1 MDEKNF
7 DNPQEQ
13 QLSPEEQLDL
23 LLEQFKDDPIP
34 EAPAADTAELS
45 AEEVADAPL
54 PTKTEAAEAEAI
66 PLTDPL
72 PNSEPVDLPEE
83 PQAEM
88 PALEDLPAEEAT
100 AQTESREETAK
111 MPEMLPVLD
120 LDMEASEP
128 QDAEASQHPE
138 ETAAPGE
145 ESEAEPAEA
154 EANAVEEGAETGG
167 TEDVPTEEAPTA
179 TAIEETEE
187 ASAED
192 TEASETETEE
202 ATEAANDQPADA
214 EPAAAAEEKSEKK
227 ADAESGESEDEEEFD
242 EEDEEEEDNEPPKK
256 RRPRNTKAYGFFG
269 IPHILATFIWLGII
283 VFIGVGL
290 GNLVWNCASDILALG
305 RPDSVV
311 TITITDEDDLDSIA
325 DKLKATGLI
334 QYRSLFKLYGQI
346 SDAMDSIRTGT
357 FQLNTLF
364 DYHALVDAMSSNQ
377 RRVTINVTIP
387 EGYTVQQTFALL
399 EYYGV
404 STVDALEEA
413 AANGELGEYWFL
425 EGVDRSVD
433 NCLEGY
439 LFPDTYTFY
448 LDHNPVGVL
457 QKFLDNFNKRFND
470 VMKLKL
476 DTLNVTLSDMMRANG
491 LSEEYIAQ
499 HQMTLRDVVI
509 IASMIEKE
517 TASNPESYT
526 ISSVIYNRLTN
537 PNGET
542 AGYLQLDATL
552 VYINGGKTPS
562 NADKLIDSPYNT
574 YLYKGLPAGPI
585 SNPGSYS
592 LDAALDPAQTA
603 YYFYALDPSTGEHHF
618 SKTLKE
624 HEAFLESIRNAEA
637 KEDPEE

>member
-1 MDEKNF
+1 MAVQELIGRLAKDHWLTEKEYEMLLTCRF
-7 DNPQEQ
+7 PEVSR
-13 QLSPEEQLDL
+13 QLRVLADRERRRFCGTRVFLRGVVEVSSICENDCLLCPRRKSSDHCERYRLRPREILDL
-23 LLEQFKDDPIP
+23 CDESWVQ
-34 EAPAADTAELS
+34 EL
-45 AEEVADAPL
+45 
-54 PTKTEAAEAEAI
+54 
-66 PLTDPL
+66 
-72 PNSEPVDLPEE
+72 
-83 PQAEM
+83 
-88 PALEDLPAEEAT
+88 
-100 AQTESREETAK
+100 
-111 MPEMLPVLD
+111 
-120 LDMEASEP
+120 
-128 QDAEASQHPE
+128 
-138 ETAAPGE
+138 
-145 ESEAEPAEA
+145 
-154 EANAVEEGAETGG
+154 
-167 TEDVPTEEAPTA
+167 DVT
-179 TAIEETEE
+179 
-187 ASAED
+187 
-192 TEASETETEE
+192 
-202 ATEAANDQPADA
+202 
-214 EPAAAAEEKSEKK
+214 
-227 ADAESGESEDEEEFD
+227 
-242 EEDEEEEDNEPPKK
+242 
-256 RRPRNTKAYGFFG
+256 
-269 IPHILATFIWLGII
+269 
-283 VFIGVGL
+283 
-290 GNLVWNCASDILALG
+290 
-305 RPDSVV
+305 
-311 TITITDEDDLDSIA
+311 EDDLDSIA

-357 FQLNTLF
+357 FQLNTKF

-399 EYYGV
+399 EHYGV

-425 EGVDRSVD
+425 EGIDRSVD

-491 LSEEYIAQ
+491 LPEDYIAQ

-624 HEAFLESIRNAEA
+624 HEAFLESIRNAET

>member
-7 DNPQEQ
+7 DNPQER
-13 QLSPEEQLDL
+13 QLTPEEQLDL
-23 LLEQFKDDPIP
+23 LLEQFKDEPDP
-34 EAPAADTAELS
+34 ETPAADTAEPS
-45 AEEVADAPL
+45 AEEAADVPL
-54 PTKTEAAEAEAI
+54 PEETEAAEAAAM
-66 PLTDPL
+66 PLTNPL
-72 PNSEPVDLPEE
+72 PESEAADLPEE
-83 PQAEM
+83 PQAEL
-88 PALEDLPAEEAT
+88 PALEELPADEA
-100 AQTESREETAK
+100 AEDTEFQEETAE
-111 MPEMLPVLD
+111 MPVIVPVLD
-120 LDMEASEP
+120 IEADASPE
-128 QDAEASQHPE
+128 AEAAQASAEADEPE
-138 ETAAPGE
+138 E
-145 ESEAEPAEA
+145 EPAEA
-154 EANAVEEGAETGG
+154 AEADEPEEEPAEAAEAEG
-167 TEDVPTEEAPTA
+167 EE
-179 TAIEETEE
+179 
-187 ASAED
+187 SAEN
-192 TEASETETEE
+192 EAAPEQPAEE
-202 ATEAANDQPADA
+202 DSAAEATQEAEAAPEDSTEAAEDQPADTQ
-214 EPAAAAEEKSEKK
+214 PAAAAEEKTEEK
-227 ADAESGESEDEEEFD
+227 AEAEAGEEE
-242 EEDEEEEDNEPPKK
+242 EEEEEDDEPPKK

-290 GNLVWNCASDILALG
+290 GNLIWNCASDILALG

-357 FQLNTLF
+357 FQLNTKF

-399 EYYGV
+399 EHYGV

-425 EGVDRSVD
+425 EGIDRSVD

-491 LSEEYIAQ
+491 LSEDYIAQ
-499 HQMTLRDVVI
+499 NQMTLRDVVI

-624 HEAFLESIRNAEA
+624 HEAFLESIRNAEP

>member
-7 DNPQEQ
+7 DNPQER
-13 QLSPEEQLDL
+13 QLTPEEQLDL
-23 LLEQFKDDPIP
+23 LLEQFKDEPDP
-34 EAPAADTAELS
+34 ETPAADTAEPS
-45 AEEVADAPL
+45 AEEAADVPL
-54 PTKTEAAEAEAI
+54 PEETEAAEAAAM

-72 PNSEPVDLPEE
+72 PESEAADLPEE
-83 PQAEM
+83 PQAEL
-88 PALEDLPAEEAT
+88 PALEELPAEEA
-100 AQTESREETAK
+100 AEDTESQEETAE
-111 MPEMLPVLD
+111 MPAIVPVLD
-120 LDMEASEP
+120 IEADASPE
-128 QDAEASQHPE
+128 AEAAQASAEADEPE
-138 ETAAPGE
+138 E
-145 ESEAEPAEA
+145 EPAEA
-154 EANAVEEGAETGG
+154 AEAEGEE
-167 TEDVPTEEAPTA
+167 
-179 TAIEETEE
+179 
-187 ASAED
+187 SAEN
-192 TEASETETEE
+192 EAAPEQPAEE
-202 ATEAANDQPADA
+202 DSAAEATQEAEAAPEDSTEAAEDQPADA

-242 EEDEEEEDNEPPKK
+242 EEEEDEEEEDNEPPKK

-399 EYYGV
+399 EHYGV

-491 LSEEYIAQ
+491 LSEDYIAQ